1 MRAVIVWLIKGG
13 FNSPIFAPFKSGHKP
28 TFNGEKWVILG
39 SFPLLDTLGISG
51 GIYGGAYKSMNPWFY
66 WA

>member
-39 SFPLLDTLGISG
+39 GFSFTWYIRD
-51 GIYGGAYKSMNPWFY
+51 KCRMKNVVKN
-66 WA
+66 